1 MRPHVFDVQTNHK
14 DQPLSCCCCPE
25 IDICVIYWVF
35 FPFSGPDLPSW
46 IPGMCRHRHHLHR
59 PHAPSRVLPR
69 VLSLLRQLRWE
80 DVPEADIVH
89 PLSQENALLEFI
101 PHHNRHPV
109 SVSNTHT
116 HYSMHLWWS
125 DNIAP
130 VQHWEHLHVPKQ
142 QRPQREHR
150 PGSAESQQDYKQH
163 PHLPQ
168 RRASGKGANV
178 WSPSIRTGFL
188 WTFLQ
193 VVGVIE

>member
-1 MRPHVFDVQTNHK
+1 M
-14 DQPLSCCCCPE
+14 
-25 IDICVIYWVF
+25 F

-116 HYSMHLWWS
+116 HTTACIYGGLTTLPLCSIG
-125 DNIAP
+125 NICMFQSNNALNENIDQAP
-130 VQHWEHLHVPKQ
+130 LNLN
-142 QRPQREHR
+142 RTI
-150 PGSAESQQDYKQH
+150 
-163 PHLPQ
+163 
-168 RRASGKGANV
+168 NN
-178 WSPSIRTGFL
+178 IRTFL
-188 WTFLQ
+188 SAVPQ
-193 VVGVIE
+193 VRERMSGVRPSVLVSCGLFFKW